1 MRANQKRSIG
11 FIFLILF
18 FGVICG
24 SILSQFIG
32 AFFPAGVVKDFFL
45 TSNSI
50 GWGINPNNWIDLFI
64 IRIKND
70 AKMNRDD
77 LIQFLSDQG
86 IGTSVHYVPLHR
98 QPYWRNK
105 YNLTKNMFPAADQ
118 AYLSMISI
126 PLYTAMTD
134 EQQDRVIKAL
144 HDALG

>member
-11 FIFLILF
+11 FIFLILV

-64 IRIKND
+64 IRIKTGFFID
-70 AKMNRDD
+70 ISVVSILGM
-77 LIQFLSDQG
+77 G
-86 IGTSVHYVPLHR
+86 ISWYYL
-98 QPYWRNK
+98 K
-105 YNLTKNMFPAADQ
+105 YFK
-118 AYLSMISI
+118 
-126 PLYTAMTD
+126 
-134 EQQDRVIKAL
+134 
-144 HDALG
+144 